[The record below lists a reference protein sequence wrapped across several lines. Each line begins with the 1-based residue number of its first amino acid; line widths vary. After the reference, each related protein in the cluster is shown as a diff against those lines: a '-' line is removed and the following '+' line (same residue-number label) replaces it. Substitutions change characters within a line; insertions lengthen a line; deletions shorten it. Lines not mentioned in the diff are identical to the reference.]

1 MQKNSTDTGPTKS
14 RAKNSSHLHDK
25 VPAPE
30 VGDGARQ
37 PRATPDEPEE
47 ERPLRVGE
55 GLHHLPEPLDERRGR
70 LHPLVGGDRLQQVQ
84 RDVRASAHL
93 STAKAEVSRQK
104 TNKQKTTLEPRAA
117 FD

>member
-1 MQKNSTDTGPTKS
+1 MTDNKLT
-14 RAKNSSHLHDK
+14 KNSSHLHDK

-84 RDVRASAHL
+84 RDVGASAHL
-93 STAKAEVSRQK
+93 STGTEDVSDRKK
-104 TNKQKTTLEPRAA
+104 TNKKKNQKLTLKPQAA
-117 FD
+117 FH

>member
-1 MQKNSTDTGPTKS
+1 MTDNKLT
-14 RAKNSSHLHDK
+14 KNSSHLHDK

-55 GLHHLPEPLDERRGR
+55 RLHHLPEPLDERRGR

-84 RDVRASAHL
+84 RDVGASAHL
-93 STAKAEVSRQK
+93 STATEEVSDRKKQTK
-104 TNKQKTTLEPRAA
+104 KKQKVTLKPRAS